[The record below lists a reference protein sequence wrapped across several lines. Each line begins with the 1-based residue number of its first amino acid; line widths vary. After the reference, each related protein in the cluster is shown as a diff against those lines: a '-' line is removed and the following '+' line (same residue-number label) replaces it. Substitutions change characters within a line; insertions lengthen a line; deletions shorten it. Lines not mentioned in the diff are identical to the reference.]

1 MSLAENWPLVATYH
15 PAYIPHGSRLAAK
28 FVKFRKKISTG
39 DSGMRLRLI
48 KYTLHDRPY
57 TAFVAMTDRQ
67 FSDLI
72 AVESDNVDLS
82 PYESQIIRV
91 VETHQPSDVELA
103 GVREAF
109 WRFYTDA
116 KGPAK

>member
-1 MSLAENWPLVATYH
+1 
-15 PAYIPHGSRLAAK
+15 
-28 FVKFRKKISTG
+28 
-39 DSGMRLRLI
+39 MRLRLI
-48 KYTLHDRPY
+48 KYTLDDRPY

-72 AVESDNVDLS
+72 AIESDNVDLS
-82 PYESQIIRV
+82 PYASQIIRV
-91 VETHQPSDVELA
+91 VETHQPSDVELE

-116 KGPAK
+116 KGPPKWLEP